1 MTGARGRLL
10 RGLLILAVTVCVH
23 PAWADVGTHSGPQ
36 APARSPSGADRPLV
50 LAQASETPARSG
62 SGSVMPGAP
71 PLRGKL
77 VSIGSDTLGSLSS
90 IWAESL
96 TESYPGVR
104 VQVRAIGS
112 AAAPTA
118 LLEGTADLGP
128 MSRPMAAAETGA
140 FYRRF
145 GYQPMAITVARDE
158 LAVFVHRS
166 NPIESLSLKSLDAV
180 FSDTRLCGGEA
191 PVDRWGQLGLARVW
205 AERSVNLYGRTT
217 ASGTYSVFRST
228 VLCGGD
234 FKARMSRLVGSSA
247 IVRAVASDVYGI
259 GFASAGY
266 VNAGVK
272 RVQVTGTGENAN
284 RRMSRQLYIYINRPP
299 GASLDPLLA
308 AYLRLVLSE
317 SGQSR
322 VRSAG
327 YQELPMAE
335 RQRQLRSLSLGI
347 APEVSGAL

>member
-1 MTGARGRLL
+1 MTGERGKLL
-10 RGLLILAVTVCVH
+10 RALLMFAVTVCVR
-23 PAWADVGTHSGPQ
+23 PVWAGDGTNSGPQ
-36 APARSPSGADRPLV
+36 TPARYTGGSESPLV
-50 LAQASETPARSG
+50 LTQASQTPTRSG
-62 SGSVMPGAP
+62 SGSIVSDAP
-71 PLRGKL
+71 PLSGKL

-90 IWAESL
+90 LWAESL
-96 TESYPGVR
+96 TATYPAVR

-128 MSRPMAAAETGA
+128 MSRPMAAAETRA
-140 FYRRF
+140 FYSRF
-145 GYQPMAITVARDE
+145 GYQPTAITVARDE

-180 FSDTRLCGGEA
+180 FSGTRLCGA
-191 PVDRWGQLGLARVW
+191 KTSIDRWGQLGLARVW

-228 VLCGGD
+228 VLCSGD

-272 RVQVTGTGENAN
+272 RVHVAATDESADQ
-284 RRMSRQLYIYINRPP
+284 RMSRQLYIYINRPP
-299 GASLDPLLA
+299 GATLDPLLA
-308 AYLRLVLSE
+308 AYLRLVLSDL
-317 SGQSR
+317 GQSR

-327 YQELPMAE
+327 YQELPFAE
-335 RQRQLRSLSLGI
+335 RQRQLSSLSHSN
-347 APEVSGAL
+347 APEVGGAL